1 MKDFQ
6 QSVRF
11 SQGYG
16 VVGEVSHDGPLRAKP
31 GVLNSTTPT
40 NNVWGRVFT
49 LNSDSE
55 TVQAGGAGVF
65 WGVMT
70 SPKAGLYLGRV
81 GDHEAPYLPNGAV
94 GEFTDMGEITV
105 RVSTAVDYGDV
116 LGYQVADGVIVH
128 IVDPESIPAGV
139 VVIPNASIRRVRQ
152 ADASGGLISMRL
164 TN

>member
-1 MKDFQ
+1 MANFQ
-6 QSVRF
+6 KSVRF

-16 VVGEVSHDGPLRAKP
+16 VVGEVSNDGPIRAKP
-31 GVLNSTTPT
+31 AVLNSANST

-55 TVQAGGAGVF
+55 TVRAGGTGVF

-70 SPKAGLYLGRV
+70 NPKSGLYLGRV
-81 GDHEAPYLPNGAV
+81 GDDEAPYLPNGAV

-105 RVSTAVDYGDV
+105 RVSTAVGYGDV
-116 LGYQVADGVIVH
+116 LGYQTADGVIVH
-128 IVDPESIPAGV
+128 IDDPEDIPAGV
-139 VVIPNASIRRVRQ
+139 VAIPNASIRRVRQ
-152 ADASGGLISMRL
+152 VDASGGLISLRL

>member
-1 MKDFQ
+1 MAGFQ
-6 QSVRF
+6 KTVRF

-16 VVGEVSHDGPLRAKP
+16 VVGEVSHDGPIRAKP
-31 GVLNSTTPT
+31 GVLNSTNPA

-55 TVQAGGAGVF
+55 TVRAGGTGVF

-70 SPKAGLYLGRV
+70 SPKTGLYLGRI
-81 GDHEAPYLPNGAV
+81 GDDDAAYLPNGVV

-116 LGYQVADGVIVH
+116 LGYQAADGVIVH
-128 IVDPESIPAGV
+128 IEDPESIPDGV
-139 VVIPNASIRRVRQ
+139 VAIPNASIRRVRQ
-152 ADASGGLISMRL
+152 ADASGGLISLRL